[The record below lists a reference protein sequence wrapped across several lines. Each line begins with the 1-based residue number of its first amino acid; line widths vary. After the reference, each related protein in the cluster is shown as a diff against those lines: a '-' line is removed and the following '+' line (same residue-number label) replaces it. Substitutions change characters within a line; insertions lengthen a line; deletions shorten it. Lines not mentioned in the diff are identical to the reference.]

1 MSFRLKDSD
10 VTVNIR
16 WIPKYTGIE
25 RTLHWVHTLCFLP
38 LALTGYV
45 MFAPWLQP
53 VAQGEAGQAIRLL
66 HRITAVC
73 FGLVPI
79 IYIFFQPRRAW
90 MNLKE
95 FLTWGKD
102 DWLWLKAAIPY
113 YGAGKHEDMP
123 PQPRFNSG
131 ERLNAVVMVLGTFL
145 FGVTG
150 LSMWF
155 LKGTMPSG
163 LYTVMVFVHDLTF
176 IVTFVMFIV
185 HFYLAVVHPL
195 MWQSL
200 ISMRF
205 GYVSESYAREHH
217 GKWYYGEERAKE
229 MWEQHK
235 AQAAGE

>member
-1 MSFRLKDSD
+1 MSVRLRGTDS
-10 VTVNIR
+10 VVSIR
-16 WIPKYTGIE
+16 WIPKYTGLE
-25 RTLHWVHTLCFLP
+25 RTLHWVHTACFLP

-45 MFAPWLQP
+45 LFAPWLQP
-53 VAQGEAGQAIRLL
+53 IAQGEAGEAIRLL
-66 HRITAVC
+66 HRLTAVF

-79 IYIFFQPRRAW
+79 IYTILQPRRMA

-95 FLTWGKD
+95 FLTWGRD
-102 DWLWLKAAIPY
+102 DWGWLKAAIPFY
-113 YGAGKHEDMP
+113 VAGKHEDMP

-131 ERLNAVVMVLGTFL
+131 ERLNAVIMVLGTLL
-145 FGVTG
+145 FGITG

-155 LKGTMPSG
+155 LKGIMPAG
-163 LYTVMVFVHDLTF
+163 LYRIAVFVHDLTF

-205 GYVSESYAREHH
+205 GYVSESFAREHH
-217 GKWYYGEERAKE
+217 AKWYYGEERAKE
-229 MWEQHK
+229 MWEQQ
-235 AQAAGE
+235 QAEAGH

>member
-1 MSFRLKDSD
+1 MSVRLKGTDS
-10 VTVNIR
+10 VLSIR
-16 WIPKYTGIE
+16 WIPKYTGLE

-38 LALTGYV
+38 LALTGYIL
-45 MFAPWLQP
+45 FAPWLQP
-53 VAQGEAGQAIRLL
+53 LAQGEAGQLVRGVHRL
-66 HRITAVC
+66 TAVF

-79 IYIFFQPRRAW
+79 VYIILQPRRMW
-90 MNLKE
+90 MNLTE

-102 DWLWLKAAIPY
+102 DFAWLKAAIPY
-113 YGAGKHEDMP
+113 YVAGKHEEMP

-131 ERLNAVVMVLGTFL
+131 ERLNAVVMVLGTL
-145 FGVTG
+145 TFGITG

-155 LKGTMPSG
+155 LKGIMPTG
-163 LYTVMVFVHDLTF
+163 LYRIMVFVHDVTF

-200 ISMRF
+200 ITMRF

-217 GKWYYGEERAKE
+217 GKWYYGEERAKQ
-229 MWEQHK
+229 MWEQHR
-235 AQAAGE
+235 AEASN